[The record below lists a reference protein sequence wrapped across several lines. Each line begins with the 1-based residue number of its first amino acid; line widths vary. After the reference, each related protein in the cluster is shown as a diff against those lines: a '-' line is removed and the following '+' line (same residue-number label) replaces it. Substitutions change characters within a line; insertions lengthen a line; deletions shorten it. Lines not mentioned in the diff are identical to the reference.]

1 MKTKLQKTVFGK
13 IYTKMK
19 TSSYESKIISILKKD
34 NIRFLR
40 EKTFSDL
47 RGGRFRY
54 DFFIEDLYGARA
66 IIEMNGQYHFKPI
79 RGRAQLLKQQQHD
92 REKYS
97 YALTHGIKLYAIPY
111 WEIDNIKTSKDLFQD
126 KFLVQSKWHDDELR
140 RNM

>member
-1 MKTKLQKTVFGK
+1 MPQNVLGK

-19 TSSYESKIISILKKD
+19 TSSYESKIISILKKE
-34 NIRFLR
+34 NISFIR

-54 DFFIEDLYGARA
+54 DFYIVDFDGAPA

-92 REKYS
+92 REKYG
-97 YALTHGIKLYAIPY
+97 YALAHEIKLYAIPY
-111 WEIDNIKTSKDLFQD
+111 WEVDHIKTTSDIFQE
-126 KFLVQSKWHDDELR
+126 KFLVHSKWHDDELR
-140 RNM
+140 RSI